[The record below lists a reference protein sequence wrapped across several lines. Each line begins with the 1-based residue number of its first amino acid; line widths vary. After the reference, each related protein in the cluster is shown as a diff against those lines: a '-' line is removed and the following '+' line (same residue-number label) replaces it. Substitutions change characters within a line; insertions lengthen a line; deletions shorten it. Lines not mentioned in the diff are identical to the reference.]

1 MTGTA
6 MSRRQ
11 AHILGEPDRIGEP
24 RPTTKKRM
32 EDFLRVYAET
42 GDVALSAKICGIIRT
57 NVYTWRQMYPFFD
70 AQVREV
76 QVRLVSQLESIAF
89 KQALAG
95 DSQMIRF
102 LLEKRWKAMYGNQI
116 KSEVTHE
123 GAVDFRVAG
132 LDRKDAARE
141 LAKRILAATD
151 ANEDQEGD
159 RGLEEART

>member
-6 MSRRQ
+6 LSRRQ
-11 AHILGEPDRIGEP
+11 AHILGETDRMGEP
-24 RPTTKKRM
+24 KPSTKKRM

-42 GDVALSAKICGIIRT
+42 GDITLSAKICGIIRT
-57 NVYTWRQMYPFFD
+57 NIYGWCQMYPFFD

-76 QVRLVSQLESIAF
+76 QVRLVSQLEAIAF
-89 KQALAG
+89 KQALDG

-102 LLEKRWKAMYGNQI
+102 LLEKRWKAVYGNQV
-116 KSEVTHE
+116 KADVTHE

-151 ANEDQEGD
+151 EGENTE
-159 RGLEEART
+159 GA